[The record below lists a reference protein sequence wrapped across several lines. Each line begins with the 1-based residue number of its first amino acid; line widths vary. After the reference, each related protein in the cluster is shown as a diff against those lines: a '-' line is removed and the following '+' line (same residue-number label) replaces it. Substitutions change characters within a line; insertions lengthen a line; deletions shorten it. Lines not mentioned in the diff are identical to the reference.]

1 MNNVDLDVIW
11 GALWNYREKCIPE
24 GILQNDQEWSDICT
38 HMAWIAEGL
47 GIVDNDQEDEYDI
60 LDTDYGFMAYNIT
73 IDEYLHD
80 DYGNN
85 TFDTYKEAQ
94 DLIDKEIAK

>member
-1 MNNVDLDVIW
+1 MSKVLLNNVLI
-11 GALWNYREKCIPE
+11 
-24 GILQNDQEWSDICT
+24 DI
-38 HMAWIAEGL
+38 
-47 GIVDNDQEDEYDI
+47 EDEYDI

-85 TFDTYKEAQ
+85 TFDTYKETQ
-94 DLIDKEIAK
+94 DLIDKEIASSFSKI

>member
-1 MNNVDLDVIW
+1 MKN
-11 GALWNYREKCIPE
+11 
-24 GILQNDQEWSDICT
+24 
-38 HMAWIAEGL
+38 
-47 GIVDNDQEDEYDI
+47 EYDI